1 MAAFTKYNPNKTPK
15 KKIESQQDMFDNRHT
30 RS

>member
-1 MAAFTKYNPNKTPK
+1 MAALTKYNPNKTPK
-15 KKIESQQDMFDNRHT
+15 KKIESQDMFDNRHT